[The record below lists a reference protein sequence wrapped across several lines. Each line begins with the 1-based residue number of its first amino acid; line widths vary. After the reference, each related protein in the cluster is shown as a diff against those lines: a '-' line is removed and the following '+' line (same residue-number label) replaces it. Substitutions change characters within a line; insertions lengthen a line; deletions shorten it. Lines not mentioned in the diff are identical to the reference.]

1 MSVDEIWESPWSVET
16 GSVAGGPGCL
26 PAGPS
31 FLSHTGGC
39 RFVCQGGA
47 ASTSPDRLQSSG

>member
-1 MSVDEIWESPWSVET
+1 MGEIWESPWSVGT

-47 ASTSPDRLQSSG
+47 SSTSPDRLQSSG